1 MKKFIEISKNDREF
15 IMQAFGCSERMVF
28 KAIRYEDGSE
38 TDLSRRIRKLALER
52 GGVVM
57 AVSPMMET
65 LFDAG
70 GYMRQYF
77 ANGAMMELD
86 IRHNRAEVY
95 DRDGNRYC
103 TTKNVRLSDIPTI
116 QGVAASL

>member
-28 KAIRYEDGSE
+28 KAIRYEDGSA
-38 TDLSRRIRKLALER
+38 TDLAKRIRKLALER
-52 GGVVM
+52 GGIEM
-57 AVSPMMET
+57 AVVPLTET
-65 LFDAG
+65 LFDAD

-86 IRHNRAEVY
+86 IRHNRADVF
-95 DRDGNRYC
+95 DKDCNRYC
-103 TTKNVRLSDIPTI
+103 IQEDVRLCDIPAI
-116 QGVAASL
+116 QKVAESL